1 MSKNI
6 ICKVKINKQ
15 IYPRKPVE
23 AGDWGIVSCF
33 IDEVIDG
40 EPILD
45 KNDCFVAKGIL
56 PEINYYDTYKLV
68 GKLVKDDNYGWQYEI
83 VFMNLA
89 YDLNDINE
97 QRIFLSHMLT
107 SSQVEELYNTLS
119 DPFKAIEEEDIQ
131 TLTQVKGIGPITA
144 QRIIDKCKANMDYS
158 KIYVELDG
166 YGLTQTMINKLLK
179 KYISPET
186 VIQKIKQNPY
196 VLAEDI
202 DGIGWVKADKLALKA
217 GIDKHSDFRIEAY
230 IKHYLFEQSELGH
243 SWVYPS
249 DILYA
254 VEEMLEEDVDQEQL
268 KNILYQMY
276 DKGILYWDDSK
287 SFICL
292 KHFYELENN
301 IKDELLRLLNS
312 KNTFEYKDFELTISA
327 LEHQQEWK
335 FTNEQKAAIK
345 LALEHNV
352 SIITGGAGTGK
363 SATVKAII
371 TILKQYTFAQ
381 TALAGK
387 AASRLTEVTGH
398 QGYTIHKLLNYSPQ
412 NGFEYNKKNP
422 LWEDII
428 ILDEMSMVGAELF
441 YQLVQ
446 AIKDG
451 AKLIMLGDIGQLEA
465 IGLANV
471 FKDLIDSGVIPV
483 TRLTK
488 IHRQAQKSAI
498 ITNSVDVREGKQI
511 VRQGWTGIET
521 RGELQDLIID
531 IYDNKLFTS
540 KKIME
545 WFKSEHER
553 LQNIMDIQVIVPVK
567 DKGDACTFELN
578 NEIQEH
584 YNPYKIGKNQ
594 TNITKQGKT
603 YILRVG
609 DKVINVVNNYKTINE
624 NGIPT
629 VIYNGYIG
637 IIQTIEKDYMIIDF
651 DLCGKIIIDKK
662 YWGNIEL
669 AYAITAHKAQG
680 SQWPVVIVGL
690 DYNAYTLLTK
700 EWVYTA
706 LTRAEKKCILC
717 AENSALRFA
726 ISTSK
731 ITAKQTFLQKM
742 LHDSVNISY
751 V

>member
-1 MSKNI
+1 MSENI
-6 ICKVKINKQ
+6 TCKIKINRQ
-15 IYPRKPVE
+15 IYPRTTIA
-23 AGDWGIVSCF
+23 AGDWGIISCLV
-33 IDEVIDG
+33 DEVIDG

-45 KNDCFVAKGIL
+45 KCDCFVAKGIL

-83 VFMNLA
+83 VFMSLA
-89 YDLNDINE
+89 YDLTDINE

-107 SSQVEELYNTLS
+107 SLQVEELYNTLP
-119 DPFKAIEEEDIQ
+119 DPFKVIEEENIQ
-131 TLTQVKGIGPITA
+131 ALTKVKGIGPVTA

-158 KIYVELDG
+158 RIFVELDG
-166 YGLTQTMINKLLK
+166 YGLTQTIINKLLK
-179 KYISPET
+179 KYVSPDI

-202 DGIGWVKADKLALKA
+202 EGIGWEKADKLALKT
-217 GIDKHSDFRIEAY
+217 GIEKNSDFRIEAY
-230 IKHYLFEQSELGH
+230 IRHYLLEQSEKGH
-243 SWVYPS
+243 SWAYPS

-254 VEEMLEEDVDQEQL
+254 VETMLEEDVDQEQF

-276 DKGILYWDDSK
+276 DKGILYWDESK

-292 KHFYELENN
+292 KYFYDLENN

-312 KNTFEYKDFELTISA
+312 ENTFEYKNFELVIST
-327 LEHQQEWK
+327 LEKQQEWE
-335 FTNEQKAAIK
+335 FTDEQKIAIK
-345 LALEHNV
+345 STLEHNI

-371 TILKQYTFAQ
+371 TVLKEYSFAQ

-398 QGYTIHKLLNYSPQ
+398 QGYTIHKLLDYNPQ
-412 NGFEYNKKNP
+412 YGFGYNKKNP

-428 ILDEMSMVGAELF
+428 ILDEMSMVGADLY
-441 YQLVQ
+441 YQLIQ

-465 IGLANV
+465 IGLANI
-471 FKDLIDSGVIPV
+471 FKDLIDSGVVPV

-498 ITNSVDVREGKQI
+498 ITNSVDVREGNQI
-511 VRQGWTGIET
+511 VRQGWTGQEI
-521 RGELQDLIID
+521 RGELQDLIVD

-545 WFKSEHER
+545 WFKSEYER
-553 LQNIMDIQVIVPVK
+553 LQNIMDIQVIVPIK

-578 NEIQEH
+578 NEIQDY
-584 YNPYKIGKNQ
+584 YNPNKMGKRQ
-594 TNITKQGKT
+594 VDITKYKKT
-603 YILRVG
+603 YTLRVG
-609 DKVINVVNNYKTINE
+609 DKVMNMVNTYKTINE
-624 NGIPT
+624 DGIPT
-629 VIYNGYIG
+629 VIYNGYVG
-637 IIQTIEKDYMIIDF
+637 IIQSIDYDYMIIDF
-651 DLCGKIIIDKK
+651 DLCGKIIVDKK
-662 YWGNIEL
+662 YWNNIEL
-669 AYAITAHKAQG
+669 AYATTCHKYQG
-680 SQWPVVIVGL
+680 SQCKVVIIGL

-726 ISTSK
+726 VSTSK
-731 ITAKQTFLQKM
+731 ITAKQTFLKTM
-742 LHDSVNISY
+742 LQNNQMAS
-751 V
+751 